1 MTRVLHVITRLTAGG
16 AGHQLRLLLEHLP
29 AEAEVV
35 TLAGAGPVADAIRAG
50 GTPVVDLRM
59 RGRRDLLALSRLVR
73 LIHRG
78 RYDVVHTHLYRAC
91 VVGRLAA
98 RMAGVRTVVA
108 TEHTLGRTRIEG
120 RPITAGIRRWYR
132 ATERLGRVT
141 IAVSEPVA
149 ARLRAWGVRP
159 ERVTVIPDGIDP
171 DALAFDAG
179 LRARAR
185 AELGLWP
192 SERVVGAVGRLDA
205 GQRFD
210 VLLRAMAGLDA
221 TLLLVGDGPQQAA
234 LEELAAGLGLADRV
248 RFTGEVTDVR
258 PLLCG
263 MDALAAPSAQETFGL
278 AVLEALACGLPVVYG
293 SCPALEA
300 LAAGAAPR
308 AVRGAADATE
318 LRVELAAALD
328 SAALSAAVEPPDR
341 RDPPAA
347 VEHYRIDRLA
357 VRVADLYQR
366 TLRGGRS
373 PAITLS
379 SQFIPPCH

>member
-1 MTRVLHVITRLTAGG
+1 MTRVLHVITGLAAGG
-16 AGHQLRLLLEHLP
+16 AEHQLRLLLAHSP
-29 AEAEVV
+29 DDAEVV
-35 TLAGAGPVADAIRAG
+35 TLTNAGTVADAIRAAG
-50 GTPVVDLRM
+50 VPVTDLRM
-59 RGRRDLLALSRLVR
+59 RGNRDLLALSRLVR
-73 LIHRG
+73 LIRRG

-91 VVGRLAA
+91 VVGRVAA
-98 RMAGVRTVVA
+98 RVAGVRTVVA
-108 TEHTLGRTRIEG
+108 TEHSLGDTRIEG
-120 RPITAGIRRWYR
+120 RPITAGIRRLYR
-132 ATERLGRVT
+132 ATERLGRGT

-149 ARLRAWGVRP
+149 TRLRAWGVRP
-159 ERVTVIPDGIDP
+159 ERVAVIPNGVDA

-205 GQRFD
+205 GKRID

-248 RFTGEVTDVR
+248 RFTGAVADVR
-258 PLLCG
+258 PLLCT
-263 MDALAAPSAQETFGL
+263 MDVLAAPSAQETFGVG
-278 AVLEALACGLPVVYG
+278 VLEALACGLPVVYG

-300 LAAGAAPR
+300 LPAEAAPR
-308 AVRGAADATE
+308 AVRGAADAAE

-328 SAALSAAVEPPDR
+328 SATLSAAADSPDR

-347 VEHYRIDRLA
+347 VEHYRMDRLA
-357 VRVADLYQR
+357 GRVADLYQR
-366 TLRGGRS
+366 VRG
-373 PAITLS
+373 
-379 SQFIPPCH
+379 